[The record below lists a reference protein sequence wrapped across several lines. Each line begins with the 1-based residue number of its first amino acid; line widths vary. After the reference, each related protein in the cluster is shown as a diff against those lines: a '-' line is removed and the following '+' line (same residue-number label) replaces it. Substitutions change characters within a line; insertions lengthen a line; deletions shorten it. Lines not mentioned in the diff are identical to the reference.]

1 MNQRLIAAMV
11 AAPLVLGLLL
21 SAAFVPLPYVVYR
34 PGLTVDVL
42 GAQEDGREIVQVD
55 GAESYPHEGQL
66 RMTTVTVTP
75 PKPAKVNLLELMTA
89 WVDGQDAVVPYD
101 NVYRPDETQE
111 ENDQEGAAQMSGS
124 QNAAVGVALT
134 ELGYD
139 VRAVGVADVEPDGP
153 ADGVLRAGDV
163 VTAVGGEPTAQ
174 PEQLIEAVGAAT
186 PGEPLELSVQRGSG
200 DRELSITPERT
211 DGQTRIGISVA
222 PTFTRFPVD
231 VQVGIP
237 PQISGPSAGLIFSL
251 AIYDTMTPGS
261 LVGDHTVA
269 GTGEIFDDGSV
280 GPIGGIDQKIA
291 GARRDGADLFLVP
304 ADNCADA
311 ADADPGDMR
320 LVLATTMHEARL
332 AIEEWVEDPDADLPS
347 CEDLESATAGAAA

>member
-1 MNQRLIAAMV
+1 MNQRLIAALV
-11 AAPLVLGLLL
+11 AVPVVLGLLL
-21 SAAFVPLPYVVYR
+21 AAALAPLPYVIYR

-42 GAQEDGREIVQVD
+42 GQQEDGQEIVQVE

-75 PKPAKVNLLELMTA
+75 PKPARVNLLELMSA
-89 WVDGQDAVVPYD
+89 WVSGQNAVVPYD

-111 ENDQEGAAQMSGS
+111 ENDQEGAAQMTGS

-139 VRAVGVADVEPDGP
+139 IRAVRVADVAPDGP
-153 ADGVLRAGDV
+153 AADVLGQGDV
-163 VTAVGGEPTAQ
+163 ITEVDGERTEDPEELIAAVG
-174 PEQLIEAVGAAT
+174 EAP
-186 PGEPLELSVQRGSG
+186 PGEPVELTLSVSDG
-200 DRELSITPERT
+200 DREVQVTPEVV
-211 DGQTRIGISVA
+211 DGENRIGISIA

-304 ADNCADA
+304 PDNCADA
-311 ADADPGDMR
+311 ADAEPGDMK
-320 LVLATTMHEARL
+320 LVLAQTMHDARV
-332 AIEEWVEDPDADLPS
+332 AIEDWVEDPDADLPS